1 MTIKLSV
8 LDQSPLTIDS
18 TYADALANTQ
28 DLAQLTDRLGY
39 HRYWVAEHH
48 NSRSFAGST
57 PEVLMGRLASITDG
71 IRIGSGG
78 VMMTHY
84 SPLKVAENFHM
95 LESLYPGRIDLGI
108 GRAPGADERTTAA
121 LQAGPKKFSLDAF
134 PAQVQLT
141 LDYFKNG
148 FPEDHPF
155 HGIYATP
162 IPQTAPEA
170 WMLGSG
176 ASSASIAAHLGL
188 PFAQAHFISPEQAR
202 EAVDF
207 YRANFKP
214 SATLSEPYVAMGIFA
229 LACDDEDAAAREAR
243 IRNIWVLDFLSGKGG
258 PFPSPAAVDAR
269 TLTPEQ
275 NAMLEQ
281 IEQRGIVGTPEQVK
295 ARLDNMATLYGLD
308 EMIIVTITYDHQ
320 VRRRSYELLADAYGL
335 TPRV

>member
-1 MTIKLSV
+1 MTLKLSV

-18 TYADALANTQ
+18 TYAEALHNTQ
-28 DLAQLTDRLGY
+28 DLAQLADQLGY

-57 PEVLMGRLASITDG
+57 PEVLMGNLAAITKG

-121 LQAGPKKFSLDAF
+121 LQAGPKKFTLDAF

-162 IPQTAPEA
+162 IPTSAPEA
-170 WMLGSG
+170 WLLGSG

-202 EAVDF
+202 EAIAYYKDH
-207 YRANFKP
+207 FKP
-214 SATLSEPYVAMGIFA
+214 SAILKEPYVAMGVFA
-229 LACDDEDAAAREAR
+229 LACDDEEAAAREAR

-281 IEQRGIVGTPEQVK
+281 IQQRGIVGTKDQVK
-295 ARLDNMATLYGLD
+295 ERLDNMAALHGLD
-308 EMIIVTITYDHQ
+308 ELIVVTITYDHQ
-320 VRRRSYELLADAYGL
+320 VRRRSYELLAEAYNL
-335 TPRV
+335 QKR

>member
-1 MTIKLSV
+1 MKLSV

-28 DLAQLTDRLGY
+28 DLAQLADQLGY

-57 PEVLMGRLASITDG
+57 PEVLIANLAAATTG
-71 IRIGSGG
+71 IKVGSGG

-95 LESLYPGRIDLGI
+95 LAALYPGRIDLGI

-121 LQAGPKKFSLDAF
+121 LQAGPKKFTLDAF

-162 IPQTAPEA
+162 IPPSAPEA

-188 PFAQAHFISPEQAR
+188 PFAQAHFISPEQAQ
-202 EAVDF
+202 EAVSY
-207 YRANFKP
+207 YRENFKP
-214 SATLSEPYVAMGIFA
+214 SATLDKPHVAMGVFA

-275 NAMLEQ
+275 EQMLTQ
-281 IEQRGIVGTPEQVK
+281 IEQRGIVGTSAQVK
-295 ARLDNMATLYGLD
+295 ERLDAMAAQFGLD
-308 EMIIVTITYDHQ
+308 EVIIVTITYDHQ

-335 TPRV
+335 TPRN